1 MARKLKTYLT
11 SIGFFEQAVAAP
23 SMKAALEAWG
33 LEKNLFHQ
41 GFATETDDP
50 AIVAAT
56 MAKPGVVLKRA
67 VGSKGA
73 FTENAPLPKSL
84 PAVTQK
90 AEPRRKRREKPAK
103 IDKSRTA
110 DVVSLADARAA
121 KNAAAQYEKERARR
135 EKEEEK
141 KEAAQA
147 KERERRDAEMKKA
160 RAALDAA
167 EKRHDETMAAIARER
182 DALTRREEAEEARWK
197 KEKKKLRSL
206 RDRI

>member
-1 MARKLKTYLT
+1 MAKKLKTFLT

-33 LEKNLFHQ
+33 AGKNLFHQ

-73 FTENAPLPKSL
+73 FTENPQLPKSL
-84 PAVTQK
+84 PVTTPK
-90 AEPRRKRREKPAK
+90 HEPRRKPAK
-103 IDKSRTA
+103 VAKAKSA
-110 DVVSLADARAA
+110 NVVSLADARAA
-121 KNAAAQYEKERARR
+121 KLAAAQYDKEQARR

-141 KEAAQA
+141 KEAARA
-147 KERERRDAEMKKA
+147 KERERRAAEIKKA
-160 RAALDAA
+160 QAALAAA

-182 DALTRREEAEEARWK
+182 EALNSREEAEEVRWL
-197 KEKKKLRSL
+197 KEKKKLQSV
-206 RDRI
+206 RDRL

>member
-1 MARKLKTYLT
+1 MADEQLTRVVICRKC
-11 SIGFFEQAVAAP
+11 
-23 SMKAALEAWG
+23 KARNYNG
-33 LEKNLFHQ
+33 SVKCRKC
-41 GFATETDDP
+41 GSP
-50 AIVAAT
+50 Y
-56 MAKPGVVLKRA
+56 MRPKR
-67 VGSKGA
+67 K
-73 FTENAPLPKSL
+73 
-84 PAVTQK
+84 
-90 AEPRRKRREKPAK
+90 EKPAK

-110 DVVSLADARAA
+110 NVVNLADARAA

-160 RAALDAA
+160 RATLDAA

-182 DALTRREEAEEARWK
+182 DALTRREEAEEARWE

-206 RDRI
+206 RDQI